1 MYLLPPSVMTSDI
14 ANKIFEIIGN
24 DKVLVSVIH
33 ENEVPCIQLFK
44 TQPDSPEIP
53 LCINMLLAQR

>member
-1 MYLLPPSVMTSDI
+1 MYLLPPNVMTSDI
-14 ANKIFEIIGN
+14 ANKIFDIIGS

>member
-1 MYLLPPSVMTSDI
+1 MYLLPPSVMTSYI
-14 ANKIFEIIGN
+14 ANKIFEIIGS